1 MKMKTKVIVI
11 GGKGTAVNVAEQIID
26 AADRGL
32 DIEFLGFAF
41 DEPSFNGSIN
51 GLPILCGT
59 KEVYAKYGS
68 MNDVSFIFQMYRTDL
83 MKERV
88 ILKESYGIPL
98 EKYHTFVHPNAVV
111 SRSVQLGK
119 GCVVLAGSVIM
130 PNAVLG
136 DFNSVLSCCTIGHD
150 TVLGDHNLFATH
162 VAMGSGCRIGDRN
175 FFGMNC
181 TINTRAVIGD
191 DCFVGM
197 ASNVIRDLPSSSKVK
212 GNPAKEYDG
221 PVKPL

>member
-1 MKMKTKVIVI
+1 MVHKIIVI
-11 GGKGTAVNVAEQIID
+11 GGKGTAVTVAEQMID
-26 AADRGL
+26 ASERGAE
-32 DIEFLGFAF
+32 IEFLGFAF
-41 DEPSFNGSIN
+41 DEASFNGSIN

-59 KEVYAKYGS
+59 KEVYSKYGS
-68 MNDVSFIFQMYRTDL
+68 MNDVGFIFQMYRTDL
-83 MKERV
+83 MKDRV
-88 ILKESYGIPL
+88 ALKDSYGIPL

-111 SRSVQLGK
+111 SRSVKLGK
-119 GCVVLAGSVIM
+119 GCIVLAGSVIM

-136 DFNSVLSCCTIGHD
+136 NFNSVLSCCTIGHD
-150 TVLGDHNLFATH
+150 TILGHHNIFATH
-162 VAMGSGCRIGDRN
+162 VAMGSGCHIGDRN

-181 TINTRAVIGD
+181 TINTRAVIAD

-197 ASNVIRDLPSSSKVK
+197 ASNVIRDLPSLSKVK